1 MPTAGAVSVVIP
13 AQNAGAWIAETISS
27 VVAQSAREQIE
38 SICVVD
44 DGSSDDTASIA
55 AAALASTGIAHT
67 VVRANGVGP
76 SAARNLGWRHSRA
89 PWLQFLDADDLL
101 MPTKIE
107 RQLAAAIGLAEDVAV
122 VYSPWS
128 DLHSEGGVWT
138 PAEWLRDPRIGADTL
153 ADQLENGNFIAT
165 GSQLFRRAWLER
177 VGGFDERLRLI
188 EDVDLLLRLAIAGA
202 RFVRVPS
209 AQPLFL
215 YRRHPQSASWRDAR
229 AWTRAN
235 LRNLQLVE
243 EHWRQHGALTSERA
257 RWLACKR
264 FDTGRALAEGDR
276 PDFDA
281 HVDHL
286 YALWPGFVPPA
297 PRTLRWLTRAI
308 GYRRAERVAVHYRRL
323 KGARATAH

>member
-13 AQNAGAWIAETISS
+13 AQNAGAWIAETIGS
-27 VVAQSAREQIE
+27 VAAQSARARVE

-55 AAALASTGIAHT
+55 AAALARAGIAHT
-67 VVRANGVGP
+67 IVHANGAGP
-76 SAARNLGWRHSRA
+76 SAARNLGWQRSGA
-89 PWLQFLDADDLL
+89 AWVQFLDADDLL
-101 MPTKIE
+101 APTKIE
-107 RQLAAAIGLAEDVAV
+107 RQLDAAAGLAEDVAV

-128 DLHSEGGVWT
+128 DLLDDGKGWK
-138 PAEWLRDPRIGADTL
+138 PAEWLRDPTIGGDTL
-153 ADQLENGNFIAT
+153 ADQLENENFIAT

-202 RFVRVPS
+202 QFVKVPS

-229 AWTRAN
+229 AWTQAN

-243 EHWRQHGALTSERA
+243 THWRLHSALTSERA

-286 YALWPGFVPPA
+286 YALWPEFVPPA
-297 PRTLRWLTRAI
+297 PRMLRWLTRAI

-323 KGARATAH
+323 KGARAAAH

>member
-1 MPTAGAVSVVIP
+1 MRSFSRTRRARQLSSRSTSRAPRISSSPARVSCLRPRRRVRSSSKHATPTTDGRPRAPPSTCSTPQATESRCSATQTPRSTTASPTSSRDGREARPEMPTAGAVSVVIP
-13 AQNAGAWIAETISS
+13 AQNAAAWIAETISS

-55 AAALASTGIAHT
+55 AAALARTGIAHT

-153 ADQLENGNFIAT
+153 ADQLENENFIAT

-188 EDVDLLLRLAIAGA
+188 EDVD
-202 RFVRVPS
+202 
-209 AQPLFL
+209 
-215 YRRHPQSASWRDAR
+215 
-229 AWTRAN
+229 
-235 LRNLQLVE
+235 
-243 EHWRQHGALTSERA
+243 
-257 RWLACKR
+257 
-264 FDTGRALAEGDR
+264 
-276 PDFDA
+276 
-281 HVDHL
+281 
-286 YALWPGFVPPA
+286 
-297 PRTLRWLTRAI
+297 
-308 GYRRAERVAVHYRRL
+308 
-323 KGARATAH
+323 

>member
-1 MPTAGAVSVVIP
+1 MPTAAVSVVIP

-27 VVAQSAREQIE
+27 VAAQSAQARIE
-38 SICVVD
+38 SVCVVD
-44 DGSSDDTASIA
+44 DGSADDTASIA
-55 AAALASTGIAHT
+55 AGALARAGLGHSI
-67 VVRANGVGP
+67 VRANGLGP
-76 SAARNLGWRHSRA
+76 SAARNLGWQRGRA
-89 PWLQFLDADDLL
+89 PWVQFLDADDLL

-107 RQLAAAIGLAEDVAV
+107 RQLDAATGLAEDVAV

-128 DLHSEGGVWT
+128 DLLSAGGDWK
-138 PAEWLRDPRIGADTL
+138 PAGWLRDPRIGTDTV
-153 ADQLENGNFIAT
+153 ADQLENDNFIAT
-165 GSQLFRRAWLER
+165 GSQLFRRTWLER

-202 RFVRVPS
+202 QFVRVPS

-215 YRRHPQSASWRDAR
+215 YRRHPQSASWRDAP
-229 AWTRAN
+229 AWTKAN

-243 EHWRQHGALTSERA
+243 EHWRQHEALTSERA

-264 FDTGRALAEGDR
+264 FDTGRALVEGDR
-276 PDFDA
+276 RDFDA

-297 PRTLRWLTRAI
+297 PKLLRWLTRAI

>member
-1 MPTAGAVSVVIP
+1 MPAAAAVSVVIP

-27 VVAQSAREQIE
+27 VAAQSARARIE

-44 DGSSDDTASIA
+44 DGSSDDTASVA
-55 AAALASTGIAHT
+55 AGALARAGVAHT
-67 VVRANGVGP
+67 IVRTAGAGP
-76 SAARNLGWRHSRA
+76 SAARNLGWQRSQAR
-89 PWLQFLDADDLL
+89 WVQFLDADDLL
-101 MPTKIE
+101 APTKIE
-107 RQLAAAIGLAEDVAV
+107 RQLDAAAGLAEDVAV

-128 DLHSEGGVWT
+128 DLLRNGDAWK
-138 PAEWLRDPRIGADTL
+138 PAEWLRNPHIGADTL
-153 ADQLENGNFIAT
+153 ADQLENDNFIAT
-165 GSQLFRRAWLER
+165 GSQLFRRTWLER

-202 RFVRVPS
+202 QFHRVPS

-229 AWTRAN
+229 AWTQAN

-243 EHWRQHGALTSERA
+243 EHWRQQGALTSERA
-257 RWLACKR
+257 RWLACRR

-276 PDFDA
+276 PGFDA

-297 PRTLRWLTRAI
+297 PRMLRWLTRAI